1 LRRRP
6 TGNIFVDRMSVKTVK
21 SCSWPLPSTRKAVKT
36 MKKFRRSLCAL
47 LGAALF
53 ALCSTIPLWAEPLSE
68 ELSSQWNKLSDK
80 LGQALELRE
89 KLPDLPDSAYFG
101 ADKKSANRKITGLL
115 REAQSILLSSDAL
128 KLVKRSEQ
136 IKEKLP
142 KLRSTVEK
150 YREKR
155 IGAPVKSYNPLTD
168 TVADCDKKI
177 AEAEKDMARLNNE
190 LQEIRGK
197 ILAEMRGWGL
207 KITNAQADVLFSSVV
222 GDDLLKNAVIFENV
236 KDVTEQLSSL
246 LNQSKNNLS
255 LARKYYGMYMT
266 LIDLLMD
273 CQNRFVEQIDSTWIP
288 QVDAIADS
296 ASKSLLEARAAL
308 KRSDFTEAQKNIF
321 KSNVASN
328 ELTVVAASKYC
339 SLLALQKKSVQNCVD
354 NLKRDRE
361 VAANTYAT
369 VRHISDMSTVMRSGL
384 RLFDVLSSMQ
394 LPEIQTFESDS
405 VRREFDEITRRLQT
419 QR

>member
-1 LRRRP
+1 M
-6 TGNIFVDRMSVKTVK
+6 D
-21 SCSWPLPSTRKAVKT
+21 A
-36 MKKFRRSLCAL
+36 MKKFRRFLCAL
-47 LGAALF
+47 LGAVL
-53 ALCSTIPLWAEPLSE
+53 LVSCSTVLLWAAPLSE

-80 LGQALELRE
+80 LGQILELRE
-89 KLPDLPDSAYFG
+89 KLPELPDSAYFG
-101 ADKKSANRKITGLL
+101 ADKKSTDRKITGLL
-115 REAQSILLSSDAL
+115 HEAQAILLSSDTM
-128 KLVKRSEQ
+128 KLVERSEQ

-142 KLRSTVEK
+142 KLRSTLEK
-150 YREKR
+150 HREKR

-177 AEAEKDMARLNNE
+177 AEAERDIARLDNE
-190 LQEIRGK
+190 LREIRGK

-207 KITNAQADVLFSSVV
+207 KITDAQADVIFSTVM

-246 LNQSKNNLS
+246 LNQSGDDLS
-255 LARKYYGMYMT
+255 LARKYYGMYLT
-266 LIDLLMD
+266 LIDLLLD
-273 CQNRFVEQIDSTWIP
+273 CQNRFIDQIDSTWIP
-288 QVDAIADS
+288 RVDVIADS

-308 KRSDFTEAQKNIF
+308 NRSDFTEAQKSIF

-328 ELTVVAASKYC
+328 ELTAAAASKYC
-339 SLLALQKKSVQNCVD
+339 RLLELQKKNVRNCVD
-354 NLKRDRE
+354 NLRRDRE

-394 LPEIQTFESDS
+394 LPEIRTFHSDS
-405 VRREFDEITRRLQT
+405 VRKEFDEITRRLQS

>member
-1 LRRRP
+1 M
-6 TGNIFVDRMSVKTVK
+6 D
-21 SCSWPLPSTRKAVKT
+21 A
-36 MKKFRRSLCAL
+36 MKKFRRFLCAL
-47 LGAALF
+47 LGAVL
-53 ALCSTIPLWAEPLSE
+53 LVSCSAVLLWAAPLSE

-80 LGQALELRE
+80 LGQILELRE
-89 KLPDLPDSAYFG
+89 KLPELPDSAYFG
-101 ADKKSANRKITGLL
+101 ADKKSTDRKITGLL
-115 REAQSILLSSDAL
+115 HEAQAILLSSDTM
-128 KLVKRSEQ
+128 KLVERSEQ

-142 KLRSTVEK
+142 KLRSTLEK

-177 AEAEKDMARLNNE
+177 AEAERDIARLDHE
-190 LQEIRGK
+190 LREIRGK

-207 KITNAQADVLFSSVV
+207 KITDAQADVIFSTVM

-246 LNQSKNNLS
+246 LNQSGDDLS
-255 LARKYYGMYMT
+255 LARKYYGMYLT
-266 LIDLLMD
+266 LIDLLLD
-273 CQNRFVEQIDSTWIP
+273 CQNRFIDQIDSTWIP
-288 QVDAIADS
+288 RVDVIADS

-308 KRSDFTEAQKNIF
+308 NRSDFTEAQKSIF

-328 ELTVVAASKYC
+328 ELTAAAAFKYC
-339 SLLALQKKSVQNCVD
+339 RLLELQKKNVRNCVD
-354 NLKRDRE
+354 NLRRDRE

-394 LPEIQTFESDS
+394 LPEIRTFHSDS
-405 VRREFDEITRRLQT
+405 VRKEFDEITRRLQS